1 MEPFFAEGDAAL
13 FYRYLDKASVYV
25 EFGAGG
31 STYQA
36 SIRPNIREMHV
47 VESDPDWL
55 RRTQALVSGRV
66 TFHFCDVRTVP
77 NTGGGPGPL
86 STADECRAYS
96 DKIYATPSSVDFI
109 LIDGRFRV
117 ACALKCFH
125 HIRRAD
131 CVVAFDDYLTRPQYH
146 VVDRFYS
153 TIDTCNKRM
162 VILRKR
168 DVAPPPADLVRYYE
182 CVRD

>member
-1 MEPFFAEGDAAL
+1 MEPFFNEGDVAM
-13 FYRYLDKASVYV
+13 FYRYLDKASSYV

-47 VESDPDWL
+47 IESDPDWL
-55 RRTQALVSGRV
+55 RRTRALVSGRA

-77 NTGGGPGPL
+77 KTGGGPGPS
-86 STADECRAYS
+86 STAEECRAYS
-96 DKIYATPSSVDFI
+96 DEIYATPSGVDFV

-117 ACALKCFH
+117 ACALKCFR
-125 HIRRAD
+125 HIGSD

-146 VVDRFYS
+146 VVGRFYA
-153 TIDTCNKRM
+153 TVDTCNKSM
-162 VILRKR
+162 VILKKR
-168 DVAPPPADLVRYYE
+168 GDVAPPPADLIRHYE
-182 CVRD
+182 CIRD